1 MAVRSSS
8 SAAEFLPKRFTFEDL
23 EAAAESCKGCDLYRN
38 ATQTVFGEGSESASI
53 MFVGEQP
60 GDMEDRQGQPFVG
73 PAGRLLDRALAAAGI
88 PRQQAYVTNA
98 VKHFKFI
105 QRGKRR
111 LHQKPLIRQVTAC
124 KPWLEA
130 EIEVIQPKIIVA
142 LGSTAAHAVLGRA
155 VRINQERGKFIPRD
169 SREAFITVHPS
180 AILRLQESSER
191 EREFDRLVD
200 DMKAIR
206 RRLDKEAGLSPRS
219 TRRTRSVHNNS
230 ESA

>member
-1 MAVRSSS
+1 MAVRSTS
-8 SAAEFLPKRFTFEDL
+8 SAADFLPRRFTFDDL
-23 EAAAESCKGCDLYRN
+23 QAAAESCKGCDLYRD

-130 EIEVIQPKIIVA
+130 EIDVIQPKIIIA

-155 VRINQERGKFIPRD
+155 VRINQERGKFIPLD

-206 RRLDKEAGLSPRS
+206 RKLELGKAG
-219 TRRTRSVHNNS
+219 
-230 ESA
+230 

>member
-1 MAVRSSS
+1 
-8 SAAEFLPKRFTFEDL
+8 
-23 EAAAESCKGCDLYRN
+23 
-38 ATQTVFGEGSESASI
+38 

-111 LHQKPLIRQVTAC
+111 LHQKPLIRQVMSC

-142 LGSTAAHAVLGRA
+142 LGPTAAHAVLGHA
-155 VRINQERGKFIPRD
+155 VRINQERGKFIPLG

-180 AILRLQESSER
+180 AILRLQESGER

-200 DMKAIR
+200 DMKAIHR
-206 RRLDKEAGLSPRS
+206 KLELGKAG
-219 TRRTRSVHNNS
+219 
-230 ESA
+230 

>member
-1 MAVRSSS
+1 MAVRSTS
-8 SAAEFLPKRFTFEDL
+8 SAAEFLPKRFSFDDL
-23 EAAAESCKGCDLYRN
+23 QAAAASCKGCDLYRD
-38 ATQTVFGEGSESASI
+38 ATQTVFGEGSEGASI

-60 GDMEDRQGQPFVG
+60 GDMEDREGQPFVG
-73 PAGRLLDRALAAAGI
+73 PAGRLLDKALGAAGI

-130 EIEVIQPKIIVA
+130 EIDVIQPKIIIA

-155 VRINQERGKFIPRD
+155 VRINQERGKFIPLG

-180 AILRLQESSER
+180 AILRLQETGER
-191 EREFDRLVD
+191 EREFDRLVE
-200 DMKAIR
+200 DMKTIR
-206 RRLDKEAGLSPRS
+206 RKLKLGKAG
-219 TRRTRSVHNNS
+219 
-230 ESA
+230 